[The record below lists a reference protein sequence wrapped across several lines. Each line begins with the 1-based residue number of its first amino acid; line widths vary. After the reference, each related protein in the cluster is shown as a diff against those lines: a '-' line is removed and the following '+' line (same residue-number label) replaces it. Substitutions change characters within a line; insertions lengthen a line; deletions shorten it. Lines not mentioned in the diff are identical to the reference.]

1 MILLLGALAART
13 TLQYNYLNPS
23 SSQGIFAFTQS
34 MSTDVTA
41 EETEGDAACQCSL
54 AASGLPKEN
63 NFENFSNYILGN
75 CNCPAT
81 DTDLSNNDLW
91 DNTCDCSLSPW
102 DFSTEEKFVEY
113 GDFITDDANNC
124 GCWPEEEAVAE

>member
-1 MILLLGALAART
+1 MALRLSFLMILLLGALAART

-54 AASGLPKEN
+54 AASGLY
-63 NFENFSNYILGN
+63 NFRL
-75 CNCPAT
+75 
-81 DTDLSNNDLW
+81 
-91 DNTCDCSLSPW
+91 
-102 DFSTEEKFVEY
+102 
-113 GDFITDDANNC
+113 
-124 GCWPEEEAVAE
+124 